1 MDKIRKSINIPFIIL
16 LLIQALPTK
25 RDLEVSLPLTSFA
38 IILQI
43 YYYIIYYNSESD
55 IKKRTLKDVLTILF
69 CFLIIWE
76 LATAKFDILDKVLYP
91 SPSSIIILLIKEF
104 PEFIKGAISSFQIL
118 IIGYIT
124 ALSLAI
130 PLALV
135 AGYNNRVYNAIS
147 PYTRVL
153 GPIPPIVFIP
163 YVIGIMPTF
172 KMASI
177 FVIFVGVFWPVFR
190 LTLHG
195 VLNIDKKIIQSARM
209 LNVNNKTMIFKIV
222 LPAILPSVL
231 SGSSMGLS
239 SSFGILTAA
248 EMIGARSG
256 LGFYVKYFSDFLNY
270 PKVIV
275 GIIYIGIAISLVNS
289 LFKKIEEY
297 FLRWQQ

>member
-1 MDKIRKSINIPFIIL
+1 
-16 LLIQALPTK
+16 
-25 RDLEVSLPLTSFA
+25 
-38 IILQI
+38 
-43 YYYIIYYNSESD
+43 
-55 IKKRTLKDVLTILF
+55 LKDVLTILF

-195 VLNIDKKIIQSARM
+195 VFNIDKKIIQSARM